1 MKKRILLILVAAIL
15 LWGTLTVSAAEE
27 GTTAVRDW
35 YIDLGDDIS
44 ANFYLEIPEAT
55 AAQSVVKATV
65 ADQTKTYN
73 VSELTPNTNGLYM
86 VSVDL
91 AAAQLTEEISLQL
104 VVDGTEYTPV
114 SYSIRDYALQ
124 ILTGNYSEEAKSL
137 IKHMLD
143 YGAAAQTHFAVN
155 TGDMANAGYVL
166 DYTAQYPEG
175 YSEMTVDGQISGV
188 VPYGASLVMEH
199 KVAMRYYF
207 LADSIEGITFTA
219 NDVQYTAV
227 EKNDGVFYVEISG
240 LTPQSYAQTVALTAQ
255 KGEEILEVTYSP
267 MTYLVR
273 MSQKGQDSMKALANA
288 MYGYYEAACA
298 YIDSEAFSSANG
310 SWDLSN
316 QYNGSLT
323 VLKQKDGTTVKTN
336 ADNYRGVSVKVK
348 EYTPSLN
355 EDGTLKKGNFS
366 TQIAF
371 IFDNGKQYQ
380 VRIHNTDDGN
390 YKLQNMGGDNSITG
404 WK

>member
-188 VPYGASLVMEH
+188 VPYGASLVMEN

-219 NDVQYTAV
+219 NDVKYTAV
-227 EKNDGVFYVEISG
+227 EKNDGVFYVEIPG
-240 LTPQSYAQTVALTAQ
+240 IAPQSYAQTVALTAQ
-255 KGEEILEVTYSP
+255 KGEETLEVTYSP

-288 MYGYYEAACA
+288 MYGYY
-298 YIDSEAFSSANG
+298 
-310 SWDLSN
+310 
-316 QYNGSLT
+316 
-323 VLKQKDGTTVKTN
+323 
-336 ADNYRGVSVKVK
+336 
-348 EYTPSLN
+348 
-355 EDGTLKKGNFS
+355 
-366 TQIAF
+366 
-371 IFDNGKQYQ
+371 FDM
-380 VRIHNTDDGN
+380 I
-390 YKLQNMGGDNSITG
+390 
-404 WK
+404 